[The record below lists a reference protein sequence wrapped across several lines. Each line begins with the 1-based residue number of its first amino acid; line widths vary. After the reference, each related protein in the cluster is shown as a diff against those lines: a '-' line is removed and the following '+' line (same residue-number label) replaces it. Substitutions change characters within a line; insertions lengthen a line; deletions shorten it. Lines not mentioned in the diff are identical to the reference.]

1 MGLLLGE
8 PSTWGRPLPLQYK
21 IIRFKM
27 LESCK
32 GKKES
37 GIQVHFSDAFFN
49 YWSVF
54 KYITKSDPNIFL
66 SSNHP
71 NMQEMSS
78 PIPKVCVQAI
88 RQKRKS
94 QSTDTSGDQVS
105 TTTKPLKIARLG
117 NLEVSEFVTRTK
129 ISNEY
134 ELFAIPHTRKEEIK
148 KDLANFL
155 LSCSQKPLS
164 NLFASTKRLQAASE
178 KIQRANMNWMD
189 FIEKV

>member
-1 MGLLLGE
+1 M
-8 PSTWGRPLPLQYK
+8 
-21 IIRFKM
+21 
-27 LESCK
+27 
-32 GKKES
+32 
-37 GIQVHFSDAFFN
+37 
-49 YWSVF
+49 
-54 KYITKSDPNIFL
+54 
-66 SSNHP
+66 
-71 NMQEMSS
+71 
-78 PIPKVCVQAI
+78 
-88 RQKRKS
+88 
-94 QSTDTSGDQVS
+94 S

-117 NLEVSEFVTRTK
+117 NLEVSEFITRTK

-189 FIEKV
+189 FTEKA